1 VDGFLLLAFLF
12 LVAGVIAVPIA
23 SRLGLGSVLG
33 YLIAGIAISPLLQQL
48 HVDVVSIQ
56 HFAEFGVV
64 MMLFLVGLELEPR
77 MLWSMRDKLLGLGGL
92 QVTVTAAAVTGIAM
106 LLGQPWSIALAV
118 GLVLSLSSTAI
129 VLQTLNEKGLMKC
142 DGGQSSFSV
151 LLFQDIAVI
160 PMLAFIPLLALP
172 ELADMAVA
180 SAEHGGEGDHG
191 SLSLVERLDGWQ
203 RALVTAG
210 AIGLVVVGG
219 SYLTR
224 PVFRFIAM
232 ARLRELFTAF
242 ALLLV
247 IGIALLMIVVGLSP
261 ALGTF
266 LAGVVLANSEY
277 RHELESDIGPFKGLL
292 LGLFFIT
299 VGAAIQFDL
308 LFENLGGVVA
318 MTLGLITLKA
328 AILYALSRIFG
339 IIGSDR
345 WLFTLGLAQ
354 AGEFGFVLL
363 SFTVANSVIP
373 KAIAQQLLLV
383 VTLSML
389 LTPLLFIIY
398 DKLIAPRFATT
409 QSREADEIEEQG
421 SVILAGHGRFGGI
434 VNRIL
439 LSAGFKTVVLD
450 YQSEQLEMLRR
461 FGIKGYFGDAMRP
474 DLLHAAGIEEAK
486 MLVIAIDERESATEL
501 VRYVTENHPHVYIV
515 VRALDRHHVYELW
528 SAGARDII
536 RETFDSSLR
545 AGRSALEAL
554 GIHPYDAE
562 RQVRGFMLND
572 REQMYEL
579 ASVYDANI
587 PAHENAEYVE
597 KTKKF
602 LERDE
607 QAMRGNSAAFGSRLD
622 RGWVPPTLDDV
633 EAEER
638 AAESERQQDSE
649 DSA

>member
-1 VDGFLLLAFLF
+1 VGEFLLLAFLF
-12 LVAGVIAVPIA
+12 LVAGVLAVPIA

-33 YLIAGIAISPLLQQL
+33 YLIAGIAISPLLEQL

-77 MLWSMRDKLLGLGGL
+77 LLWSMRDRLLGLGGL
-92 QVTVTAAAVTGIAM
+92 QVTVTALAITGIAM
-106 LLGQPWSIALAV
+106 ALGQPWPTALAI

-160 PMLAFIPLLALP
+160 PMLAFIPLLAFP
-172 ELADMAVA
+172 ELGETGAQ
-180 SAEHGGEGDHG
+180 SAAGDGHA
-191 SLSLVERLDGWQ
+191 SLSLVDGLAGWQ
-203 RALVTAG
+203 QALVTAG
-210 AIGLVVVGG
+210 AIALVVVGG

-277 RHELESDIGPFKGLL
+277 RHELESNIDPFKGLL

-299 VGAAIQFDL
+299 VGAAIPFDL
-308 LFENLGGVVA
+308 LFASLGDVVS
-318 MTLGLITLKA
+318 MTLGLVALKA
-328 AILYALSRIFG
+328 LILYALARVFG
-339 IIGSDR
+339 IGGSDR

-363 SFTVANSVIP
+363 SFTVASAVIP
-373 KAIAQQLLLV
+373 DALARQLLLV

-389 LTPLLFIIY
+389 LTPLLFIVY
-398 DKLIAPRFATT
+398 DRLIAPRFAPAG
-409 QSREADEIEEQG
+409 SREADEIDERG
-421 SVILAGHGRFGGI
+421 KVIVAGHGRFGGI
-434 VNRIL
+434 INRIL
-439 LSAGFKTVVLD
+439 LSAGFQTVVLD
-450 YQSEQLEMLRR
+450 YQSEQLEMLRA
-461 FGIKGYFGDAMRP
+461 FGVKVYFGDAMRP
-474 DLLHAAGIEEAK
+474 DLLHAAGLEEAR
-486 MLVIAIDERESATEL
+486 MLVIAIDERDSATEL
-501 VRYVTENHPHVYIV
+501 VRYVTRNFPHVYVV
-515 VRALDRHHVYELW
+515 VRAVDRHHVYELW
-528 SAGARDII
+528 NAGARDII

-562 RQVRGFMLND
+562 RQVRGFVIND

-579 ASVYDANI
+579 ASVYDPDI
-587 PAHENAEYVE
+587 PAHENPEYVE
-597 KTKKF
+597 KTRMY
-602 LERDE
+602 LDRYE

-622 RGWVPPTLDDV
+622 RGWVPPSLEDV
-633 EAEER
+633 EAEQ
-638 AAESERQQDSE
+638 AALADPADPVREP
-649 DSA
+649 

>member
-587 PAHENAEYVE
+587 PVHENAEYVE

>member
-1 VDGFLLLAFLF
+1 MDGILLVAFLF

-33 YLIAGIAISPLLQQL
+33 YLIAGIVISPLLHRL

-56 HFAEFGVV
+56 HIAEFGVV

-77 MLWSMRDKLLGLGGL
+77 MLWSMRDRLLGLGGL

-106 LLGQPWSIALAV
+106 LLGQPWSVALAV
-118 GLVLSLSSTAI
+118 GLTLSLSSTAI
-129 VLQTLNEKGLMKC
+129 VLQTLNEKGLMKS

-172 ELADMAVA
+172 ELVGMAGA
-180 SAEHGGEGDHG
+180 AAESSDSGHA
-191 SLSLVERLDGWQ
+191 SLSLVGQLNGWQ
-203 RALVTAG
+203 RALVTTA

-224 PVFRFIAM
+224 PVFRFIAI

-242 ALLLV
+242 ALLL
-247 IGIALLMIVVGLSP
+247 IIAIALLMVVVGLSP

-277 RHELESDIGPFKGLL
+277 RHELESDVEPFKGLL

-299 VGAAIQFDL
+299 VGAAIRFDL
-308 LFENLGGVVA
+308 LLANLNDVLL
-318 MTLGLITLKA
+318 MTAGLIGLKA
-328 AILYALSRIFG
+328 LVLYILSRIFG
-339 IIGSDR
+339 IGGADR

-363 SFTVANSVIP
+363 SFTVASSVIP
-373 KAIAQQLLLV
+373 AALADQLLLV

-389 LTPLLFIIY
+389 LTPLLFIVY
-398 DKLIAPRFATT
+398 DKIIAPRFASS
-409 QSREADEIEEQG
+409 QEREADEIEEQG
-421 SVILAGHGRFGGI
+421 KVLVAGHGRFGGI

-439 LSAGFKTVVLD
+439 ISAGFKTVVLD
-450 YQSEQLEMLRR
+450 YQSEQLEMIRA
-461 FGIKGYFGDAMRP
+461 FGIKAYFGDAMRP
-474 DLLHAAGIEEAK
+474 DLLHAAGIEQAK
-486 MLVIAIDERESATEL
+486 MLIIAIDERESATEL

-515 VRALDRHHVYELW
+515 ARAIDRHHVYELW
-528 SAGARDII
+528 DAGARDII

-554 GIHPYDAE
+554 GLHPYDAE
-562 RQVRGFMLND
+562 RQIRGFVIND
-572 REQMYEL
+572 RQQMYEL
-579 ASVYDANI
+579 ASVYDRNI
-587 PAHENAEYVE
+587 PVHENTEYVE
-597 KTKKF
+597 KAKVYIDRF
-602 LERDE
+602 Q
-607 QAMRGNSAAFGSRLD
+607 QAMKGNSAAFGSRLD

-633 EAEER
+633 EAEV
-638 AAESERQQDSE
+638 AAARDEQENENPDG
-649 DSA
+649 